1 MNISYFQGRAM
12 VEMSSI
18 FDILKLK
25 YPEILED
32 MTSWKSNEGC
42 ECGKRFL
49 DFLNKKYS
57 NEEDKIFLDSTLKNT
72 DLINKTAEII
82 KIRGEN
88 HKKRLFSGKIIK
100 IDKTPESWEELSST
114 LEKNRA
120 IFKSFFITDLGDL
133 LEVRFL

>member
-1 MNISYFQGRAM
+1 MDINYFQARAM
-12 VEMSSI
+12 VEIDSI
-18 FDILKLK
+18 SDILKLK
-25 YPEILED
+25 YPEISED
-32 MTSWKSNEGC
+32 MISWKSNRAC
-42 ECGKRFL
+42 ACGKRFL

-57 NEEDKIFLDSTLKNT
+57 EQDNKVFLESILGNAEV
-72 DLINKTAEII
+72 INKTAEIQ
-82 KIRGEN
+82 KTQTEAN
-88 HKKRLFSGKIIK
+88 QKRLFSGKIIK